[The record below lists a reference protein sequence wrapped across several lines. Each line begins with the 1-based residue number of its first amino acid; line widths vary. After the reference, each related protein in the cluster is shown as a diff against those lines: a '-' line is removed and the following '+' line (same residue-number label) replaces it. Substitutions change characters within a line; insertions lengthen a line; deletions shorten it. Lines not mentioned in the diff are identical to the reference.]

1 MNAIGRLLRRL
12 LVDSWREI
20 DADPDPDG
28 RAAAP
33 ATSSTVSD
41 PASPGWRGRSDQVD
55 RGPAPDSYDLWP
67 MVVLVTVCVSLTLQE
82 YIGERDFFRHYFP
95 GLATGDYGELRAYA
109 WWSGW
114 RFAGYVL
121 VPALVILCAPGQ
133 RLRDYYVSLRQF
145 RRHYRIYLILFLL
158 VLPFVIG
165 AAQFPAF
172 YQTYPFYKW
181 ANRSAFDFWAWQALY
196 ALQFVSLEFFFRGFI
211 LRGLRPRFGSGA
223 IFVMVV
229 PYCMIHYGKPMAE
242 TFGAIVAGLVLG
254 TLAMRT
260 RSIWGGAAIHI
271 AVALTMDLLA
281 VSQCPS
287 ADSGLRCPAHGD

>member
-1 MNAIGRLLRRL
+1 MNAVGRLLRRL
-12 LVDSWREI
+12 LIDSWRAI

-28 RAAAP
+28 VEGGQAGESPAGFTSPALQDARA
-33 ATSSTVSD
+33 
-41 PASPGWRGRSDQVD
+41 R
-55 RGPAPDSYDLWP
+55 YDLWP
-67 MVVLVTVCVSLTLQE
+67 LVVLVTVSVSLTLQE
-82 YIGERDFFRHYFP
+82 YIGERDFFRSHFP

-114 RFAGYVL
+114 RFTGYVL
-121 VPALVILCAPGQ
+121 IPALVILCARGQ

-145 RRHYRIYLILFLL
+145 RRHYRIYVVLFLL

-172 YQTYPFYKW
+172 YTTYPFYKW
-181 ANRSAFDFWAWQALY
+181 ANRSSFDFWTWEALY

-287 ADSGLRCPAHGD
+287 ADSGLRCPSHGDPID